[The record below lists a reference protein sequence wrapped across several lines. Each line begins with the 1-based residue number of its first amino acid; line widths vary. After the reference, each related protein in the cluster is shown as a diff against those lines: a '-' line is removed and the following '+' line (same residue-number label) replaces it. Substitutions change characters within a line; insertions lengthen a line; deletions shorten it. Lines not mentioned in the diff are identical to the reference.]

1 MVQRQKGFGFI
12 TPDNSGTGGYRSL
25 EENQKVS
32 DTVTPQASAV
42 TSPELPISLAPSTNH
57 EEEPPGRVL
66 KASPTEMSPPRP
78 HMYRGQAQIE
88 AGVKVRV
95 PAERLVAETRRRSP
109 RLATGWRRCGRVPG
123 GDRGAARAD

>member
-12 TPDNSGTGGYRSL
+12 TPDDSGTGGCRSL

-42 TSPELPISLAPSTNH
+42 TPPELPISLAPSTNH

-66 KASPTEMSPPRP
+66 KASPSELSPPRP

-88 AGVKVRV
+88 VGVKVRR
-95 PAERLVAETRRRSP
+95 ARGTTRRRDTPPVS
-109 RLATGWRRCGRVPG
+109 
-123 GDRGAARAD
+123 

>member
-12 TPDNSGTGGYRSL
+12 TPDDSGTGGYRSL

-42 TSPELPISLAPSTNH
+42 TPPELPISLAPSTNH

-66 KASPTEMSPPRP
+66 KANPSELSPPRP
-78 HMYRGQAQIE
+78 TCIE
-88 AGVKVRV
+88 VKLRLKSASRFGV
-95 PAERLVAETRRRSP
+95 PAGTTRRRDTPPVS
-109 RLATGWRRCGRVPG
+109 
-123 GDRGAARAD
+123 

>member
-1 MVQRQKGFGFI
+1 MVQRQKCFGFI
-12 TPDNSGTGGYRSL
+12 TPDDSGTGGYRSL

-42 TSPELPISLAPSTNH
+42 TPPELPISLAPSTNH

-66 KASPTEMSPPRP
+66 KASPSELSPPRP

-88 AGVKVRV
+88 VGVKVRR
-95 PAERLVAETRRRSP
+95 ARGTTRRRDTPPVS
-109 RLATGWRRCGRVPG
+109 
-123 GDRGAARAD
+123 